1 MLQTTP
7 PANALTASVGH
18 LAETH
23 IVENQPPALR
33 DTNLYAED
41 AALRE
46 AVAREGADWAQADLQ
61 SFPASWQARPT

>member
-1 MLQTTP
+1 MLQTT

-33 DTNLYAED
+33 TPICTRKTPPCGKPLCAK
-41 AALRE
+41 ALHGRSQICSRLGSWR
-46 AVAREGADWAQADLQ
+46 ARQ
-61 SFPASWQARPT
+61 T